1 MTGIDHR
8 GSAPLRVGYVLKM
21 FPRLSETF
29 VLSEILGLQDAG
41 VEVSVLSLRLADE
54 GRFHADLAQVRASV
68 DYLPQF
74 GSGPTVEAFR
84 AVAGLGPGAL
94 GGLQRALAFVGRL
107 PAERQAGVLVQSLHL
122 ARQVEERKLDHLHAH
137 FMTVAAHTAYVAHL
151 LTGVPFSVTAHAK
164 DIYRVGVSP
173 AIFRE
178 VAGAA
183 TAVVTVCEANRRYI
197 LDHLLAGSVARVVR
211 IYNGVDVESLP
222 PPASRR
228 DPALVLGVGRLVE
241 KKGFDVLL
249 DACAILVERGLPVSC
264 LVLGDGE
271 ERAAL
276 EARRSAL
283 GLQDRVRFAG
293 AVSKDEVLG
302 CMTRSRLLALPCV
315 TGADGNR
322 DALPTVLIEALA
334 LGLPAVS
341 TAVAGVPEIV
351 DHGVN
356 GLLVAEADPVALADA
371 IASLM
376 LDDGRWSQV
385 AAAGPAKVAARFDRR
400 RTIPQLLSV
409 FTGSGRQES
418 VA

>member
-1 MTGIDHR
+1 MAIDR
-8 GSAPLRVGYVLKM
+8 KGGSPLRVGYVLKM

-29 VLSEILGLQDAG
+29 ILSEVLGLQDAG
-41 VEVSVLSLRLADE
+41 VDVSVLSLRLADE
-54 GRFHADLAQVRASV
+54 GRFHADLARVRASV

-74 GSGPTVEAFR
+74 GSGPTVDAFR
-84 AVAGLGPGAL
+84 AVADLGPGAI
-94 GGLQRALAFVGRL
+94 GGLQRALHFVGGL
-107 PAERQAGVLVQSLHL
+107 PATRQAGLLVQALHL
-122 ARQVEERKLDHLHAH
+122 ARQVKERDIDHLHAH
-137 FMTVAAHTAYVAHL
+137 FMTVAAHTAYLAHL
-151 LTGVPFSVTAHAK
+151 LTGVSFSVTAHAK

-173 AIFRE
+173 AVFRE
-178 VAGAA
+178 VAAAA
-183 TAVVTVCEANRRYI
+183 TAIVTVCDANQRYI
-197 LDHLLAGSVARVVR
+197 LDDLLAGSSARVVR

-222 PPASRR
+222 PPAPLR
-228 DPALVLGVGRLVE
+228 DATLVLGVGRLVE

-249 DACAILVERGLPVSC
+249 DACAILVERGVPVSC
-264 LVLGDGE
+264 LVLGDGDQ
-271 ERAAL
+271 RAAL
-276 EARRSAL
+276 EARRSML
-283 GLQDRVRFAG
+283 GLQDHVRFAG

-302 CMTRSRLLALPCV
+302 WMTRARVLALPCV

-356 GLLVAEADPVALADA
+356 GLLVTEGDPAALADG

-376 LDDGRWSQV
+376 VDNGRWSQI

-400 RTIPQLLSV
+400 RTLPQLLSV
-409 FTGSGRQES
+409 FAASGRQER